1 MSKVKIDKEY
11 LEFLEEKVRERETFR
26 RRAEIAEYYNEVYAF
41 ILSMGPDDWKRYQ
54 DYIDNEWY
62 KLPKELKEMEVVFA
76 RIMSNLGRNA
86 MSNDALMEFAKDNLL
101 FDSEE

>member
-1 MSKVKIDKEY
+1 MNKVKIDKGY
-11 LEFLEEKVRERETFR
+11 LEFLEEKVREREDFR
-26 RRAEIAEYYNEVYAF
+26 RRAETAEYYNKIYEF
-41 ILSMGPDDWKRYQ
+41 IFSMGSEDWKRYQ

-76 RIMSNLGRNA
+76 RIMPNLGRNA